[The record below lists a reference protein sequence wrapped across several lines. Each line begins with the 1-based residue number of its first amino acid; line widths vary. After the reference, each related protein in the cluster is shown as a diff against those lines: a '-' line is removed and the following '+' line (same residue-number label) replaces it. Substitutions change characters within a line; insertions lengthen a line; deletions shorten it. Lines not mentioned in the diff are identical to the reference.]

1 MKSIIKNIYI
11 ALGCVLVF
19 GACKDLD
26 VSPTDRLPRSIFWK
40 SEADADFALTGLYNF
55 LYMPGGNWACSQYN
69 IYAWDTYTDDAYGQH
84 DYGGGRSAGS
94 SGLTPNTKAYVE
106 SYYTNNYKAIAA
118 ANHFLANVEKVIS
131 GDKLKI
137 YKAEAYF
144 LRAFNYFWLAQLY
157 GNVPIV
163 KDDPFTI
170 DYTTVLGKSTREQVL
185 AFVKEDLDLAIAG
198 LPDVGYSNGHAVKGT
213 AQGYK
218 VRVLLFEKKFAE
230 AAALAK
236 EIIDGQKFSLNDNY
250 AANFYKP
257 GQNSSREIM
266 FSVKYLLPNV
276 PHQDAPLAATTFA
289 WGGYLG
295 TQDLLNE
302 YEANDPR
309 KTMTWFSDGDTKAE
323 GWPFT
328 GDMSVATPGKGGWLQ
343 GYHMPKKWLTPGIEN
358 PSSGTLDDN
367 DFVLL
372 RFADVKLMY
381 AEAQNEA
388 VGADASVYQQVDEV
402 RDRPGVNM
410 PGLPAGLSQAQ
421 MRERIRK
428 ERRVE
433 FALEGLRYFDLRRW
447 GIATQKLNGFV
458 TNPLAPNIKLKY
470 EDKYQYWP
478 IPQTEIDR
486 NAPAL
491 KQNPDY

>member
-1 MKSIIKNIYI
+1 MKRTLRNISL
-11 ALGCVLVF
+11 ALGTTLLF
-19 GACKDLD
+19 GACTDLD
-26 VSPTDRLPRSIFWK
+26 VSPTTELPRSIFWK
-40 SEADADFALTGLYNF
+40 SEKDADFALTGIYNY
-55 LYMPGGNWACSQYN
+55 LLSPGGNWACSQYQ
-69 IYAWDTYTDDAYGQH
+69 IYAWDAYTDDAYTQH
-84 DYGGGRSAGS
+84 DYGGGRTVGS

-118 ANHFLANVEKVIS
+118 ANHFLANVDKVIS
-131 GDKLKI
+131 GDKLKQ
-137 YKAEAYF
+137 YKAEAHF
-144 LRAFNYFWLAQLY
+144 MRAFNYFWLAKLY
-157 GNVPIV
+157 GNVPIT
-163 KDDPFTI
+163 KADPFTL
-170 DYTTVLGKSTREQVL
+170 DYNSVLAKSTRAEVL
-185 AFVKEDLDLAIAG
+185 AFVKEDLDIAIAG
-198 LPDVGYSNGHAVKGT
+198 LPDVPYGNGHAVKGT

-236 EIIDGQKFSLNDNY
+236 EIIDGKKFSLNDNY

-257 GQNSSREIM
+257 GQNSSPEIM
-266 FSVKYLLPNV
+266 FSVKYLLPNI

-289 WGGYLG
+289 WKGYLG
-295 TQDLLNE
+295 TQDLINE

-309 KTMTWFSDGDTKAE
+309 KTMTWFFPGDDVNE
-323 GWPFT
+323 GWPYT
-328 GDMSVATPGKGGWLQ
+328 GDLAVATPGKGGWIE
-343 GYHMPKKWLTPGIEN
+343 GYYAPKKWLTPGIVN

-372 RFADVKLMY
+372 RFADIKLMY

-388 VGADASVYQQVDEV
+388 VGPDASVYTQINEV

-410 PGLPAGLSQAQ
+410 PGLPAGLNQAQ

-433 FALEGLRYFDLRRW
+433 FALEGHRYFDLRRW
-447 GIATQKLNGFV
+447 GIAEQKLNGFA

-470 EDKYQYWP
+470 EAKYEFWP

-486 NAPAL
+486 NTPAL